1 MEASLFCSP
10 SNASNAEEHACR
22 QADFTTELLN
32 EQSGMSNYNHKTAL
46 GSGIA
51 LSVRISLEDLDKV
64 IKLPGKQATPTS
76 IPATSPRLCLPPH
89 PLA

>member
-1 MEASLFCSP
+1 MHP
-10 SNASNAEEHACR
+10 NAEEHACR
-22 QADFTTELLN
+22 QADFTTEFLN
-32 EQSGMSNYNHKTAL
+32 EQNGMSNYNHKTAP

-64 IKLPGKQATPTS
+64 IKLPGKQATPAS
-76 IPATSPRLCLPPH
+76 IPANSPRLLRLPPH